1 LAFGVEVSISV
12 EYLDAIWMLS
22 NFLSVASDPIQLCGV
37 TRHGFGIVLPFFFA
51 WCFVLSI
58 LDLLTRHGFAARRCL
73 PIYSFASLA
82 FGVVP
87 QTFILVDF
95 LIRRSFFFFG

>member
-1 LAFGVEVSISV
+1 MRYGCCLIFFPWRLTRYSFAASPDTALVLA
-12 EYLDAIWMLS
+12 
-22 NFLSVASDPIQLCGV
+22 
-37 TRHGFGIVLPFFFA
+37 LPFFFA

-58 LDLLTRHGFAARRCL
+58 LEPLDPTRLCRSTL
-73 PIYSFASLA
+73 PPYLFVTSLA